1 MNKIEKAFEIVKKEG
16 LTPYQGWAIGG
27 FIVVVNVEEGAPYDC
42 MKRVDVLFKKVY
54 NLFPTREQM
63 AALQKMKPVFY
74 KKE

>member
-1 MNKIEKAFEIVKKEG
+1 MNKVEKAFEIVKKEG

-27 FIVVVNVEEGAPYDC
+27 FIVIVNVEEGAPYDC

-63 AALQKMKPVFY
+63 SALQKIKPVLY